1 MTKTQATPTASIQV
15 QKREKTGT
23 REARY
28 LRAEGKIPSALAA
41 GDNKPHVDFA
51 IDEHEFLA
59 TRRRHQHVYELELD
73 GVRETAL
80 VRELQWD
87 TYGEH
92 ITHVEFRRVDLT
104 KTTEVDVAIAFIG
117 HPKGQLNLMMT
128 HVKVRALPID
138 IPDEL
143 EVSVADLEPGTNV
156 AVSEIKLPKGIE
168 LITSPKLLVARISVI
183 KIEVLETPVAAA
195 PVEGAVAAAPAE
207 GAAAGAAGAPAK
219 GAPGAA
225 APGKGAPG
233 AAAPAKGA
241 PGAPAKGAPPAGEG
255 KKPDKK

>member
-1 MTKTQATPTASIQV
+1 MSKTQASPTAAI
-15 QKREKTGT
+15 KTHTREKTGT

-28 LRAEGKIPSALAA
+28 LRAEGKIPAALAA
-41 GDNKPHVDFA
+41 GDNQPHVDFA
-51 IDEHEFLA
+51 IEEHEFLA
-59 TRRRHQHVYELELD
+59 TRRRHQHVYELQL
-73 GVRETAL
+73 GGARETAL

-92 ITHVEFRRVDLT
+92 ITHVEFRRVDLS

-128 HVKVRALPID
+128 HVKIRALPID

-195 PVEGAVAAAPAE
+195 PVEGAVAAAPGAE
-207 GAAAGAAGAPAK
+207 GAAAAAAGAPAK

-225 APGKGAPG
+225 APGAKGA

-241 PGAPAKGAPPAGEG
+241 PGAPAKGAPPAGDG